1 MKRIVFATNNQH
13 KLQEIRDILGSDY
26 EVVSLKE
33 IGCDVDIPETGNTL
47 EENALQKAQYV
58 YDHYH
63 VSCFADDTGLEVE
76 ALDGAP
82 GVHSARYAEG
92 TDHDSEAN
100 MAKLLRELDGKE
112 KCNIELQLIDKNN
125 IIERM
130 LYYWSKMYTRQIKAG
145 DNYNKLEKTIVILI
159 ADFNIKG
166 LEAVE
171 YHSTW
176 KIIETNSVKKL
187 ILTDKFELD
196 IIELSKIK
204 GRENEKD
211 QLLDWLV
218 FLENPESERVTRKM
232 EENENLKE
240 AVEKLDRISED
251 EKMQRIIELR
261 EKAIRDEHAI
271 YDKGLDDGIEEGKA
285 KGAREKQIEIAKSM
299 LKENMD
305 IEIIIKITGLTKQEI
320 EKLQEM

>member
-1 MKRIVFATNNQH
+1 MEQQKQNKKIKRYPPKMDIVFQAIFGEVGSENITKDFLEKILKRKIEKISLDKNPILRRELKDD
-13 KLQEIRDILGSDY
+13 KLGVLDI
-26 EVVSLKE
+26 V
-33 IGCDVDIPETGNTL
+33 T
-47 EENALQKAQYV
+47 
-58 YDHYH
+58 
-63 VSCFADDTGLEVE
+63 
-76 ALDGAP
+76 
-82 GVHSARYAEG
+82 
-92 TDHDSEAN
+92 
-100 MAKLLRELDGKE
+100 ELDGKE
-112 KCNIELQLIDKNN
+112 KCNIEMQLIDKNN

-130 LYYWSKMYTRQIKAG
+130 LYYWSKMYTKQIKAG
-145 DNYNKLEKTIVILI
+145 DDYNKLEKTIVILI

-166 LEAVE
+166 LEEVE

-211 QLLDWLV
+211 QLLDWLI
-218 FLENPESERVTRKM
+218 FLENPESERVARKM

-271 YDKGLDDGIEEGKA
+271 YAKGLDDGVE
-285 KGAREKQIEIAKSM
+285 KGAREKQIEIAKKL
-299 LKENMD
+299 LKLKVEM
-305 IEIIIKITGLTKQEI
+305 EIIIETTGLTKEEI
-320 EKLQEM
+320 EKLKEMQE

>member
-1 MKRIVFATNNQH
+1 MEQQKQNKKIKRYPPKMDIIFQAIFGEVGSENITKDFLEKILKRKIEKISLDKNPILRRELKDD
-13 KLQEIRDILGSDY
+13 KLGVLDI
-26 EVVSLKE
+26 
-33 IGCDVDIPETGNTL
+33 IT
-47 EENALQKAQYV
+47 
-58 YDHYH
+58 
-63 VSCFADDTGLEVE
+63 
-76 ALDGAP
+76 
-82 GVHSARYAEG
+82 
-92 TDHDSEAN
+92 
-100 MAKLLRELDGKE
+100 ELDGKE
-112 KCNIELQLIDKNN
+112 KCNIEMQLIDKNN

-145 DNYNKLEKTIVILI
+145 DDYNKLEKTIVILI

-166 LEAVE
+166 LEEVE

-176 KIIETNSVKKL
+176 KIIETNNVKKL

-218 FLENPESERVTRKM
+218 FLENPESERVARKM
-232 EENENLKE
+232 EENKNLKE

-271 YDKGLDDGIEEGKA
+271 YAKGLDDGVE

-305 IEIIIKITGLTKQEI
+305 IEIIIKITGLTKEEI
-320 EKLQEM
+320 EKLKEM

>member
-1 MKRIVFATNNQH
+1 MEQQKQNKKIRRYPPKMDIIFQAIFGEVGSENITKDFLEKILKRKIEKISLDKNPILRRELKDDKLGVLDIVT
-13 KLQEIRDILGSDY
+13 
-26 EVVSLKE
+26 
-33 IGCDVDIPETGNTL
+33 
-47 EENALQKAQYV
+47 
-58 YDHYH
+58 
-63 VSCFADDTGLEVE
+63 
-76 ALDGAP
+76 
-82 GVHSARYAEG
+82 
-92 TDHDSEAN
+92 
-100 MAKLLRELDGKE
+100 ELDGKE
-112 KCNIELQLIDKNN
+112 KCNIEMQLIDKNN

-145 DNYNKLEKTIVILI
+145 DDYKKLEKTIVILI

-166 LEAVE
+166 LEEVE

-196 IIELSKIK
+196 IIELLKIK

-211 QLLDWLV
+211 QLLDWLI

-271 YDKGLDDGIEEGKA
+271 YDKGLDDGIEKGIQKGKE
-285 KGAREKQIEIAKSM
+285 KGAKEEKIKIVKSM
-299 LKENMD
+299 LKGNMD
-305 IEIIIKITGLTKQEI
+305 IEIIIKITGLTKEEI
-320 EKLQEM
+320 EKLKEM

>member
-1 MKRIVFATNNQH
+1 MEQQKQNKKIKRYSPKMDIIFQAIFGEVGSENITKDFLEKILKRKIEKISLDKNPILRRELKDDKLGVLDIVT
-13 KLQEIRDILGSDY
+13 
-26 EVVSLKE
+26 
-33 IGCDVDIPETGNTL
+33 
-47 EENALQKAQYV
+47 
-58 YDHYH
+58 
-63 VSCFADDTGLEVE
+63 
-76 ALDGAP
+76 
-82 GVHSARYAEG
+82 
-92 TDHDSEAN
+92 
-100 MAKLLRELDGKE
+100 ELDGKE
-112 KCNIELQLIDKNN
+112 KCNIEMQLIDKNN

-145 DNYNKLEKTIVILI
+145 EDYDKLEKTIVILI

-166 LEAVE
+166 LEKVE

-176 KIIETNSVKKL
+176 KIIEANSVKKL

-232 EENENLKE
+232 EENKNLKE

-261 EKAIRDEHAI
+261 EKAIRYEHAI
-271 YDKGLDDGIEEGKA
+271 YAKGVDDGLE
-285 KGAREKQIEIAKSM
+285 KGAREKQIEIAKKL
-299 LKENMD
+299 LKAKVEMEVI
-305 IEIIIKITGLTKQEI
+305 IETTGLTKEEI
-320 EKLQEM
+320 EKLVKTE

>member
-1 MKRIVFATNNQH
+1 MEQQKQNKKIRRYPPKMDIIFQAIFGEVGSENITKDFLEKILKRKIEKISLDKNPILRRELKDD
-13 KLQEIRDILGSDY
+13 KLGVLDI
-26 EVVSLKE
+26 
-33 IGCDVDIPETGNTL
+33 IT
-47 EENALQKAQYV
+47 
-58 YDHYH
+58 
-63 VSCFADDTGLEVE
+63 
-76 ALDGAP
+76 
-82 GVHSARYAEG
+82 
-92 TDHDSEAN
+92 
-100 MAKLLRELDGKE
+100 ELDGKE
-112 KCNIELQLIDKNN
+112 KCNIEMQLIDKNN

-145 DNYNKLEKTIVILI
+145 DDYNKLEKTIVILI

-166 LEAVE
+166 LEEVE

-176 KIIETNSVKKL
+176 KIIETNSAKKL

-211 QLLDWLV
+211 QLLDWLI

-240 AVEKLDRISED
+240 AVEKLDRISND

-271 YDKGLDDGIEEGKA
+271 YAKGVDDGIEEGKA

-305 IEIIIKITGLTKQEI
+305 IEMIIKITGLTKQEI

>member
-1 MKRIVFATNNQH
+1 MEQQKQNKKIKRYPPKMDIIFQAIFGEVGSENITKDFLEKILKRKIEKISLDKNPILRRELKDD
-13 KLQEIRDILGSDY
+13 KLGVLD
-26 EVVSLKE
+26 VV
-33 IGCDVDIPETGNTL
+33 T
-47 EENALQKAQYV
+47 
-58 YDHYH
+58 
-63 VSCFADDTGLEVE
+63 
-76 ALDGAP
+76 
-82 GVHSARYAEG
+82 
-92 TDHDSEAN
+92 
-100 MAKLLRELDGKE
+100 ELDGKE
-112 KCNIELQLIDKNN
+112 KCNIEMQLIDKNN

-166 LEAVE
+166 LEEVE

-211 QLLDWLV
+211 QLLDWLI
-218 FLENPESERVTRKM
+218 FLENPESERVIRKM

-271 YDKGLDDGIEEGKA
+271 YAKGVDDGIEKGIQKGFEDGKE
-285 KGAREKQIEIAKSM
+285 KGSREKQIEIAKKL
-299 LKENMD
+299 LKSKVE
-305 IEIIIKITGLTKQEI
+305 IEIIIETTGLTEEEI
-320 EKLQEM
+320 KKLM

>member
-1 MKRIVFATNNQH
+1 MEQQKQNQKIRRYPPKMDIIFQAIFGEVGSENITKDFLEKILKRKIEKISLDKNPILRRELKDDKLGVLDIVT
-13 KLQEIRDILGSDY
+13 
-26 EVVSLKE
+26 
-33 IGCDVDIPETGNTL
+33 
-47 EENALQKAQYV
+47 
-58 YDHYH
+58 
-63 VSCFADDTGLEVE
+63 
-76 ALDGAP
+76 
-82 GVHSARYAEG
+82 
-92 TDHDSEAN
+92 
-100 MAKLLRELDGKE
+100 ELDGKE
-112 KCNIELQLIDKNN
+112 KCNIEMQLIDKNN

-145 DNYNKLEKTIVILI
+145 DDYKKLEKTIVILI

-166 LEAVE
+166 LEEVE

-211 QLLDWLV
+211 QLLDWLI
-218 FLENPESERVTRKM
+218 FLENPESERVARKM

-271 YDKGLDDGIEEGKA
+271 YDKGLDDGIE
-285 KGAREKQIEIAKSM
+285 KGAKEEKIKIVKSM

-305 IEIIIKITGLTKQEI
+305 IEIIIKITGLTKEEI
-320 EKLQEM
+320 EKLKEM

>member
-1 MKRIVFATNNQH
+1 MEQQKQNKKIKRYSPKMDIIFQAIFGEVGSENITKDFLEKILKRKIEKISLDKNPILRRELKDDKLGVLDIVT
-13 KLQEIRDILGSDY
+13 
-26 EVVSLKE
+26 
-33 IGCDVDIPETGNTL
+33 
-47 EENALQKAQYV
+47 
-58 YDHYH
+58 
-63 VSCFADDTGLEVE
+63 
-76 ALDGAP
+76 
-82 GVHSARYAEG
+82 
-92 TDHDSEAN
+92 
-100 MAKLLRELDGKE
+100 ELDGKE
-112 KCNIELQLIDKNN
+112 KCNIEMQLIDKNN

-145 DNYNKLEKTIVILI
+145 EDYDKLEKTIVILI
-159 ADFNIKG
+159 ADFNING
-166 LEAVE
+166 LEKVE

-176 KIIETNSVKKL
+176 KIIEANSVKKL

-232 EENENLKE
+232 EENKNLKE

-271 YDKGLDDGIEEGKA
+271 YAKGVDDGLE
-285 KGAREKQIEIAKSM
+285 KGAREKQIEIAKKL
-299 LKENMD
+299 LKAKVEMEVIN
-305 IEIIIKITGLTKQEI
+305 ETTGRTKEEI
-320 EKLQEM
+320 EKLVKTE

>member
-1 MKRIVFATNNQH
+1 MEQQKQNKKIRRYPPKMDIIFQAIFGEVGSENITKDFLEKILKRKIEKISLDKNPMLRRELKDD
-13 KLQEIRDILGSDY
+13 KLGVLDI
-26 EVVSLKE
+26 
-33 IGCDVDIPETGNTL
+33 IT
-47 EENALQKAQYV
+47 
-58 YDHYH
+58 
-63 VSCFADDTGLEVE
+63 
-76 ALDGAP
+76 
-82 GVHSARYAEG
+82 
-92 TDHDSEAN
+92 
-100 MAKLLRELDGKE
+100 ELDGKE
-112 KCNIELQLIDKNN
+112 KCNIEMQLIDKNN

-145 DNYNKLEKTIVILI
+145 DDYNKLEKTIVILI

-166 LEAVE
+166 LEEVE

-176 KIIETNSVKKL
+176 KIIETNSAKKL

-211 QLLDWLV
+211 QLLDWLI

-240 AVEKLDRISED
+240 AVEKLDRISKD

-271 YDKGLDDGIEEGKA
+271 YAKGVDDGIEEGKA

-305 IEIIIKITGLTKQEI
+305 IEMIIKITGLTKQEI

>member
-1 MKRIVFATNNQH
+1 MEQPKQDKKIKRYPPKMDIIFQAIFGEVGSENITKDFLEKILKRKIEKISLDKNPILRRELKDD
-13 KLQEIRDILGSDY
+13 KLGVLD
-26 EVVSLKE
+26 VV
-33 IGCDVDIPETGNTL
+33 T
-47 EENALQKAQYV
+47 
-58 YDHYH
+58 
-63 VSCFADDTGLEVE
+63 
-76 ALDGAP
+76 
-82 GVHSARYAEG
+82 
-92 TDHDSEAN
+92 
-100 MAKLLRELDGKE
+100 ELDGKE

-166 LEAVE
+166 LEEVE

-218 FLENPESERVTRKM
+218 FLENPESERVARKM

-271 YDKGLDDGIEEGKA
+271 YAKGLDDGVE
-285 KGAREKQIEIAKSM
+285 KGAREKQIEIAKKL
-299 LKENMD
+299 LKAKVGMEVI
-305 IEIIIKITGLTKQEI
+305 IETTGLTKQEI

>member
-1 MKRIVFATNNQH
+1 MEQQKQNKKIRRYPPKMDIIFQAIFGEVGSENITKDFLEKILKRKIEKISLDKNPILRRELKDD
-13 KLQEIRDILGSDY
+13 KLGVLD
-26 EVVSLKE
+26 VV
-33 IGCDVDIPETGNTL
+33 T
-47 EENALQKAQYV
+47 
-58 YDHYH
+58 
-63 VSCFADDTGLEVE
+63 
-76 ALDGAP
+76 
-82 GVHSARYAEG
+82 
-92 TDHDSEAN
+92 
-100 MAKLLRELDGKE
+100 ELDGKE

-145 DNYNKLEKTIVILI
+145 DDYNKLEKTIVILI

-166 LEAVE
+166 LEEVE

-211 QLLDWLV
+211 QLLDWLI
-218 FLENPESERVTRKM
+218 FLENPESERVARKM

-271 YDKGLDDGIEEGKA
+271 YAKGVDDGIEKGIQKGFEDGKE
-285 KGAREKQIEIAKSM
+285 KGAREKQIEIAKKL
-299 LKENMD
+299 LKSKVE
-305 IEIIIKITGLTKQEI
+305 IEIIIETTGLTEEEI
-320 EKLQEM
+320 KKLM

>member
-1 MKRIVFATNNQH
+1 MEQQNQNKKIKRYPPKMDIIFQAIFGEVGSENITKDFLEKILKRKIEKISLDKNPILRRELKDDKLGVLDIVT
-13 KLQEIRDILGSDY
+13 
-26 EVVSLKE
+26 
-33 IGCDVDIPETGNTL
+33 
-47 EENALQKAQYV
+47 
-58 YDHYH
+58 
-63 VSCFADDTGLEVE
+63 
-76 ALDGAP
+76 
-82 GVHSARYAEG
+82 
-92 TDHDSEAN
+92 
-100 MAKLLRELDGKE
+100 ELDGKE
-112 KCNIELQLIDKNN
+112 KCNIEMQLIDKSN

-130 LYYWSKMYTRQIKAG
+130 LYYWSKMYTKQIKSG
-145 DNYNKLEKTIVILI
+145 DDYNKLEKTIVILI

-166 LEAVE
+166 LEEVE

-196 IIELSKIK
+196 IIELLKIK

-240 AVEKLDRISED
+240 AVKKLDRISED

-271 YDKGLDDGIEEGKA
+271 YAKGIDDGA
-285 KGAREKQIEIAKSM
+285 KEREIQIAK
-299 LKENMD
+299 NMIKKGMNVAD
-305 IEIIIKITGLTKQEI
+305 IIEITGLTKEEI
-320 EKLQEM
+320 EKLV

>member
-1 MKRIVFATNNQH
+1 MEQQKQNKKIKRYPPKMDIIFQAIFGEVGSENITKDFLEKILKRKIEKISLDKNPILRRELKDD
-13 KLQEIRDILGSDY
+13 KLGVLDI
-26 EVVSLKE
+26 
-33 IGCDVDIPETGNTL
+33 IT
-47 EENALQKAQYV
+47 
-58 YDHYH
+58 
-63 VSCFADDTGLEVE
+63 
-76 ALDGAP
+76 
-82 GVHSARYAEG
+82 
-92 TDHDSEAN
+92 
-100 MAKLLRELDGKE
+100 ELDGKE
-112 KCNIELQLIDKNN
+112 KCNIEMQLIDKNN

-145 DNYNKLEKTIVILI
+145 DDYNKLEKTIVILI

-166 LEAVE
+166 LEEVE

-196 IIELSKIK
+196 IIKLLKIK

-211 QLLDWLV
+211 QLLDWLI

-271 YDKGLDDGIEEGKA
+271 YAKGVDDGIE
-285 KGAREKQIEIAKSM
+285 KGIMKIAKSM
-299 LKENMD
+299 LKKGMNVSD
-305 IEIIIKITGLTKQEI
+305 IIEITGLTKEEI
-320 EKLQEM
+320 EKLI

>member
-1 MKRIVFATNNQH
+1 MEQQKQNQKIRRYPPKMDIIFQAIFGEVGSENITKDFLEKILKRKIEKISLDKNPILRRELKDDKLGVLDIVT
-13 KLQEIRDILGSDY
+13 
-26 EVVSLKE
+26 
-33 IGCDVDIPETGNTL
+33 
-47 EENALQKAQYV
+47 
-58 YDHYH
+58 
-63 VSCFADDTGLEVE
+63 
-76 ALDGAP
+76 
-82 GVHSARYAEG
+82 
-92 TDHDSEAN
+92 
-100 MAKLLRELDGKE
+100 ELDGKE
-112 KCNIELQLIDKNN
+112 KCNIEMQLIDKNN

-130 LYYWSKMYTRQIKAG
+130 LYYWSKMYTKQIKAG
-145 DNYNKLEKTIVILI
+145 DDYNKLEKTIVILI

-166 LEAVE
+166 LEEVE

-211 QLLDWLV
+211 QLLDWLI
-218 FLENPESERVTRKM
+218 FLENPESERVARKM

-271 YDKGLDDGIEEGKA
+271 YDKGLDDGIE
-285 KGAREKQIEIAKSM
+285 KGAKEEKIKIVKSM

-305 IEIIIKITGLTKQEI
+305 IEIIIKITGLTKEEI
-320 EKLQEM
+320 EKLKEM

>member
-1 MKRIVFATNNQH
+1 MEQQKQNKKIKRYPPKMDIIFQAIFGEVGSENITKDFLEKILKRKIEKISLDKNPILRRELKDD
-13 KLQEIRDILGSDY
+13 KLGVLDI
-26 EVVSLKE
+26 
-33 IGCDVDIPETGNTL
+33 IT
-47 EENALQKAQYV
+47 
-58 YDHYH
+58 
-63 VSCFADDTGLEVE
+63 
-76 ALDGAP
+76 
-82 GVHSARYAEG
+82 
-92 TDHDSEAN
+92 
-100 MAKLLRELDGKE
+100 ELDGKE
-112 KCNIELQLIDKNN
+112 KCNIEMQLIDKNN

-145 DNYNKLEKTIVILI
+145 DDYNKLEKTIVILI

-166 LEAVE
+166 LEEVE

-196 IIELSKIK
+196 IIELLKIK

-211 QLLDWLV
+211 QLLDWLI

-271 YDKGLDDGIEEGKA
+271 YAKGVDDGVE
-285 KGAREKQIEIAKSM
+285 KGAREKQIEIAKKL
-299 LKENMD
+299 LKAKVEMEVI
-305 IEIIIKITGLTKQEI
+305 IETTGLTKEEI
-320 EKLQEM
+320 EKLVKNE

>member
-1 MKRIVFATNNQH
+1 MEQQKQNKKIKRYPPKMDIIFQAIFGEVGSENITKDFLEKILKRKIEKISLDKNPILRRELKDDKLGVLDIVT
-13 KLQEIRDILGSDY
+13 
-26 EVVSLKE
+26 
-33 IGCDVDIPETGNTL
+33 
-47 EENALQKAQYV
+47 
-58 YDHYH
+58 
-63 VSCFADDTGLEVE
+63 
-76 ALDGAP
+76 
-82 GVHSARYAEG
+82 
-92 TDHDSEAN
+92 
-100 MAKLLRELDGKE
+100 ELDGKE
-112 KCNIELQLIDKNN
+112 KCNIEMQLIDKNN

-130 LYYWSKMYTRQIKAG
+130 LYYWSKMYTKQIKAG
-145 DNYNKLEKTIVILI
+145 DDYKKLEKTIVILI

-166 LEAVE
+166 LEEVE

-211 QLLDWLV
+211 QLLDWLI
-218 FLENPESERVTRKM
+218 FLENPESERVARKM

-271 YDKGLDDGIEEGKA
+271 YAKGVDDGIE
-285 KGAREKQIEIAKSM
+285 KGIMKIAKSM
-299 LKENMD
+299 LKKGMNVSD
-305 IEIIIKITGLTKQEI
+305 IIEITGLTKEEI
-320 EKLQEM
+320 EKLI

>member
-1 MKRIVFATNNQH
+1 MEQQKQNKKIRRYPPKMDIIFQAIFGEVGSENITKDFLEKILKRKIEKISLDKNPILRRELKDDKLGILDIVT
-13 KLQEIRDILGSDY
+13 
-26 EVVSLKE
+26 
-33 IGCDVDIPETGNTL
+33 
-47 EENALQKAQYV
+47 
-58 YDHYH
+58 
-63 VSCFADDTGLEVE
+63 
-76 ALDGAP
+76 
-82 GVHSARYAEG
+82 
-92 TDHDSEAN
+92 
-100 MAKLLRELDGKE
+100 ELDGKE
-112 KCNIELQLIDKNN
+112 KCNIEMQLIDKNN

-166 LEAVE
+166 LEEVE

-271 YDKGLDDGIEEGKA
+271 YAKGVDDGIE
-285 KGAREKQIEIAKSM
+285 KGEREKEVQIAKNM
-299 LKENMD
+299 LKEKAS
-305 IEIIIKITGLTKQEI
+305 IEFIIKVTGLTKEEI
-320 EKLQEM
+320 EKLV

>member
-1 MKRIVFATNNQH
+1 MEQQKQNKKIRRYPPKMDIIFQAIFGEVGSENITKDFLEKILKRKIEKISLDKNPILRRELKDDKLGVLDIVT
-13 KLQEIRDILGSDY
+13 
-26 EVVSLKE
+26 
-33 IGCDVDIPETGNTL
+33 
-47 EENALQKAQYV
+47 
-58 YDHYH
+58 
-63 VSCFADDTGLEVE
+63 
-76 ALDGAP
+76 
-82 GVHSARYAEG
+82 
-92 TDHDSEAN
+92 
-100 MAKLLRELDGKE
+100 ELDGKE
-112 KCNIELQLIDKNN
+112 KCNIEMQLIDKNN

-145 DNYNKLEKTIVILI
+145 DDYNKLEKTIVILI

-166 LEAVE
+166 LEEVE

-218 FLENPESERVTRKM
+218 FLENPESERVIQKM

-271 YDKGLDDGIEEGKA
+271 YAKGVDDGIEEGKA
-285 KGAREKQIEIAKSM
+285 KGAREKQIEIAKKL
-299 LKENMD
+299 LKAKVGMEVI
-305 IEIIIKITGLTKQEI
+305 IETTGLTKEEI

>member
-1 MKRIVFATNNQH
+1 MEQQKQNQKIRRYPPKMDIIFQAIFGEVGSENITKDFLEKILKRKIEKISLDKNPILRRELKDEKLGVLDIVT
-13 KLQEIRDILGSDY
+13 
-26 EVVSLKE
+26 
-33 IGCDVDIPETGNTL
+33 
-47 EENALQKAQYV
+47 
-58 YDHYH
+58 
-63 VSCFADDTGLEVE
+63 
-76 ALDGAP
+76 
-82 GVHSARYAEG
+82 
-92 TDHDSEAN
+92 
-100 MAKLLRELDGKE
+100 ELDGKE
-112 KCNIELQLIDKNN
+112 KCNIEMQLIDKNN

-145 DNYNKLEKTIVILI
+145 DDYNKLEKTIVILI

-166 LEAVE
+166 LEEVE

-187 ILTDKFELD
+187 ILTDKFEFD
-196 IIELSKIK
+196 IIELSKIN
-204 GRENEKD
+204 GREDEKD
-211 QLLDWLV
+211 QLLDWLI

-271 YDKGLDDGIEEGKA
+271 YAKGVDDGIEKGIT
-285 KGAREKQIEIAKSM
+285 KGAKQEKLQIAENM
-299 LKENMD
+299 LKEGTS
-305 IEIIIKITGLTKQEI
+305 IEFIEKVTGLTKEEI
-320 EKLQEM
+320 EKINIK

>member
-1 MKRIVFATNNQH
+1 M
-13 KLQEIRDILGSDY
+13 
-26 EVVSLKE
+26 
-33 IGCDVDIPETGNTL
+33 
-47 EENALQKAQYV
+47 
-58 YDHYH
+58 
-63 VSCFADDTGLEVE
+63 
-76 ALDGAP
+76 
-82 GVHSARYAEG
+82 
-92 TDHDSEAN
+92 
-100 MAKLLRELDGKE
+100 
-112 KCNIELQLIDKNN
+112 QLIDKNN

-145 DNYNKLEKTIVILI
+145 DDYNKLEKTIVILI

-166 LEAVE
+166 LEKVE

-218 FLENPESERVTRKM
+218 FLENPESERVARKM
-232 EENENLKE
+232 EENKNLKE

-271 YDKGLDDGIEEGKA
+271 YAKGLDDGVE

-305 IEIIIKITGLTKQEI
+305 IEIIIKITGLTKEEI
-320 EKLQEM
+320 EKLKEM

>member
-1 MKRIVFATNNQH
+1 MEQQKQNKKIKRYPPKMDIVFQAIFGEVGSENITKDFLEKILKRKIEKISLDKNPILRRELKDD
-13 KLQEIRDILGSDY
+13 KLGVLDI
-26 EVVSLKE
+26 V
-33 IGCDVDIPETGNTL
+33 T
-47 EENALQKAQYV
+47 
-58 YDHYH
+58 
-63 VSCFADDTGLEVE
+63 
-76 ALDGAP
+76 
-82 GVHSARYAEG
+82 
-92 TDHDSEAN
+92 
-100 MAKLLRELDGKE
+100 ELDGKE
-112 KCNIELQLIDKNN
+112 KCNIEMQLIDKNN

-145 DNYNKLEKTIVILI
+145 DDYNKLEKTIVILI

-166 LEAVE
+166 LEEVE

-211 QLLDWLV
+211 QLLDWLI
-218 FLENPESERVTRKM
+218 FLENPESERVIRKM
-232 EENENLKE
+232 EENNNLKE

-271 YDKGLDDGIEEGKA
+271 YAKGLDDGVE
-285 KGAREKQIEIAKSM
+285 KGAREKQIEIAKKL
-299 LKENMD
+299 LKLKVEM
-305 IEIIIKITGLTKQEI
+305 EIIIETT
-320 EKLQEM
+320 

>member
-1 MKRIVFATNNQH
+1 MEQQKQNKKIKRYPPKMDIIFQAIFGEVGSENITKDFLEKILKRKIEKISLDKNPILRRELKDD
-13 KLQEIRDILGSDY
+13 KLGVLDI
-26 EVVSLKE
+26 
-33 IGCDVDIPETGNTL
+33 IT
-47 EENALQKAQYV
+47 
-58 YDHYH
+58 
-63 VSCFADDTGLEVE
+63 
-76 ALDGAP
+76 
-82 GVHSARYAEG
+82 
-92 TDHDSEAN
+92 
-100 MAKLLRELDGKE
+100 ELDGKE
-112 KCNIELQLIDKNN
+112 KCNIEMQLIDKNN

-145 DNYNKLEKTIVILI
+145 DDYNKLEKTIVILI

-166 LEAVE
+166 LEEVE

-176 KIIETNSVKKL
+176 KIIETNSAKKL

-211 QLLDWLV
+211 QLLDWLI
-218 FLENPESERVTRKM
+218 FLENPESERVIRKM

-240 AVEKLDRISED
+240 AVEKLDRISKD

-271 YDKGLDDGIEEGKA
+271 YAKGVDDGIEEGKA

-305 IEIIIKITGLTKQEI
+305 IEMIIKITGLTKQEI

>member
-1 MKRIVFATNNQH
+1 MEQQKQNKKIKRYPPKMDIIFQAIFGEVGSENITKDFLEKILKRKIEKISLDKNPILRRELKDD
-13 KLQEIRDILGSDY
+13 KLGVLDI
-26 EVVSLKE
+26 
-33 IGCDVDIPETGNTL
+33 IT
-47 EENALQKAQYV
+47 
-58 YDHYH
+58 
-63 VSCFADDTGLEVE
+63 
-76 ALDGAP
+76 
-82 GVHSARYAEG
+82 
-92 TDHDSEAN
+92 
-100 MAKLLRELDGKE
+100 ELDGKE
-112 KCNIELQLIDKNN
+112 KCNIEMQLIDKNN

-145 DNYNKLEKTIVILI
+145 DDYNKLEKTIVILI

-166 LEAVE
+166 LEEVE

-196 IIELSKIK
+196 IIELLKIK

-211 QLLDWLV
+211 QLLDWLI

-271 YDKGLDDGIEEGKA
+271 YAKGVDDGIIK
-285 KGAREKQIEIAKSM
+285 IAKNM
-299 LKENMD
+299 LKENID
-305 IEIIIKITGLTKQEI
+305 IEMIIKVTGLTKEEI
-320 EKLQEM
+320 ENLRD

>member
-1 MKRIVFATNNQH
+1 MEQQKQNQKIRRYPPKMDIIFQAIFGEVGSENITKDFLEKILKRKIEKISLDKNPILRRELKDDKLGVLDIVT
-13 KLQEIRDILGSDY
+13 
-26 EVVSLKE
+26 
-33 IGCDVDIPETGNTL
+33 
-47 EENALQKAQYV
+47 
-58 YDHYH
+58 
-63 VSCFADDTGLEVE
+63 
-76 ALDGAP
+76 
-82 GVHSARYAEG
+82 
-92 TDHDSEAN
+92 
-100 MAKLLRELDGKE
+100 ELDGKE
-112 KCNIELQLIDKNN
+112 KCNIEMQLIDKNN

-145 DNYNKLEKTIVILI
+145 GDYKKLEKTIVILI

-166 LEAVE
+166 LEEVE

-211 QLLDWLV
+211 QLLDWLI
-218 FLENPESERVTRKM
+218 FLENPESERVARKM

-271 YDKGLDDGIEEGKA
+271 YDKGLDDGIE
-285 KGAREKQIEIAKSM
+285 KGAKEEKIKIVKSM

-305 IEIIIKITGLTKQEI
+305 IEIIIKITGLTKEEI
-320 EKLQEM
+320 EKLKEM

>member
-1 MKRIVFATNNQH
+1 MEQQKQNKKIKRYPPKMDIIFQAIFGEVGSENITKDFLEKILKRKIEKISLDKNPILRRELKDDKLGVLDIVT
-13 KLQEIRDILGSDY
+13 
-26 EVVSLKE
+26 
-33 IGCDVDIPETGNTL
+33 
-47 EENALQKAQYV
+47 
-58 YDHYH
+58 
-63 VSCFADDTGLEVE
+63 
-76 ALDGAP
+76 
-82 GVHSARYAEG
+82 
-92 TDHDSEAN
+92 
-100 MAKLLRELDGKE
+100 ELDGKE
-112 KCNIELQLIDKNN
+112 KCNIEMQLIDKNN

-130 LYYWSKMYTRQIKAG
+130 LYYWSKMYTKQIKAG
-145 DNYNKLEKTIVILI
+145 DDYKKLEKTIVILI

-166 LEAVE
+166 LEEVE

-196 IIELSKIK
+196 IIELLKIK

-211 QLLDWLV
+211 QLLDWLI

-271 YDKGLDDGIEEGKA
+271 YAKGVDDGIE
-285 KGAREKQIEIAKSM
+285 KGIMKIAKSM
-299 LKENMD
+299 LKKGMNVSD
-305 IEIIIKITGLTKQEI
+305 IIEITGLTKEEI
-320 EKLQEM
+320 EKLI

>member
-1 MKRIVFATNNQH
+1 MEQQKQNQKIRRYPPKMDIIFQAIFGEVGSENITKDFLEKILKRKIEKISLDKNPILRRELKDDKLGVLDIVT
-13 KLQEIRDILGSDY
+13 
-26 EVVSLKE
+26 
-33 IGCDVDIPETGNTL
+33 
-47 EENALQKAQYV
+47 
-58 YDHYH
+58 
-63 VSCFADDTGLEVE
+63 
-76 ALDGAP
+76 
-82 GVHSARYAEG
+82 
-92 TDHDSEAN
+92 
-100 MAKLLRELDGKE
+100 ELDGKE
-112 KCNIELQLIDKNN
+112 RCNIEMQLIDKNN

-145 DNYNKLEKTIVILI
+145 GDYKKLEKTIVILI

-166 LEAVE
+166 LEEVE

-176 KIIETNSVKKL
+176 EIIETNSVKKL

-211 QLLDWLV
+211 QLLDWLI
-218 FLENPESERVTRKM
+218 FLENPESERVARKM

-271 YDKGLDDGIEEGKA
+271 YDKGLDDGIE
-285 KGAREKQIEIAKSM
+285 KGAKEEKIKIVKSM

-305 IEIIIKITGLTKQEI
+305 IEIIIKITGLTKEEI
-320 EKLQEM
+320 EKLKEM

>member
-1 MKRIVFATNNQH
+1 MEQQKQNKKIKRYPPKMDIIFQAIFGEVGSENITKDFLEKILKRKIEKISLDKNPILRRELKDDKLGVLDIVT
-13 KLQEIRDILGSDY
+13 
-26 EVVSLKE
+26 
-33 IGCDVDIPETGNTL
+33 
-47 EENALQKAQYV
+47 
-58 YDHYH
+58 
-63 VSCFADDTGLEVE
+63 
-76 ALDGAP
+76 
-82 GVHSARYAEG
+82 
-92 TDHDSEAN
+92 
-100 MAKLLRELDGKE
+100 ELDGKE
-112 KCNIELQLIDKNN
+112 KCNIEMQLIDKNN

-130 LYYWSKMYTRQIKAG
+130 LYYWSKMYTKQIKAG
-145 DNYNKLEKTIVILI
+145 DDYKKLEKTIVILI

-166 LEAVE
+166 LEEVE

-196 IIELSKIK
+196 IIELLKIK

-211 QLLDWLV
+211 QLLDWLI

-271 YDKGLDDGIEEGKA
+271 YAKGVDDGLE
-285 KGAREKQIEIAKSM
+285 KGAREKQIEIAKKL
-299 LKENMD
+299 LKAKVEMEVI
-305 IEIIIKITGLTKQEI
+305 IETTGLTKEEI
-320 EKLQEM
+320 EKLVKNE